1 MPGGHQLAVAVGFEP
16 TVGLTPHNISSV
28 APSAART
35 RHRAEGYRRRP
46 AGRNPAA
53 PSPALPGRAHRPG
66 IVRTDGYRDE
76 LWIVSPVS
84 VPGRSGTDGS
94 RCGTSKDWIAIRSRW
109 PFASLA
115 AVGKTSTSTGAT

>member
-46 AGRNPAA
+46 AGRNPAV
-53 PSPALPGRAHRPG
+53 PSPAPPLVTRCPRTWCGVTPPHQVRGHR
-66 IVRTDGYRDE
+66 VTWR
-76 LWIVSPVS
+76 
-84 VPGRSGTDGS
+84 
-94 RCGTSKDWIAIRSRW
+94 RSRAL
-109 PFASLA
+109 PARDRQRLLA
-115 AVGKTSTSTGAT
+115 LLTRLTDQGS